1 MIDTIKEILIPEEE
15 FTDNIYERLKKNFCV
30 CIKKVLRF

>member
-15 FTDNIYERLKKNFCV
+15 FTDNIYERLKKTFVCV
-30 CIKKVLRF
+30 